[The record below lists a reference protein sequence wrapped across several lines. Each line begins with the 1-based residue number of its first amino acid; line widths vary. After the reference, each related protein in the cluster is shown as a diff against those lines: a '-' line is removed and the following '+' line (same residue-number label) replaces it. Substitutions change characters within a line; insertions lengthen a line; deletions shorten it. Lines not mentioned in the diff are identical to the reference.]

1 MGNTCARGISSSR
14 PRMIYDAQV
23 QTTPLQ
29 QAPSA
34 PVANQSPLD
43 GLVPPPPRG
52 AGPSR
57 PLRPVESWDK
67 VSRQRVH
74 DMAHDLFKSTSPI
87 LYKLDMSVQQD
98 VIKLLKQMLARV
110 GGELIHGGADDL
122 MQRKKEIEKRI
133 KDAPARNPAT
143 QIETA
148 ENRSVLDDMQQL
160 MYSIELT
167 LEAAKAD
174 DPSLMELVPCP
185 LLNSGLVNAASD
197 MASLFKTD
205 ADKTV
210 AGLLIQKFETR
221 IQNIF
226 GKILKGESVPRGVA
240 NAVAGSKN
248 DPAVLIGKLL
258 ALVERYPDLGKPR
271 TAPP

>member
-1 MGNTCARGISSSR
+1 
-14 PRMIYDAQV
+14 
-23 QTTPLQ
+23 
-29 QAPSA
+29 
-34 PVANQSPLD
+34 
-43 GLVPPPPRG
+43 
-52 AGPSR
+52 
-57 PLRPVESWDK
+57 
-67 VSRQRVH
+67 
-74 DMAHDLFKSTSPI
+74 
-87 LYKLDMSVQQD
+87 MSVQQD